1 MTAERDRR
9 RRRLAAD
16 AKVGLARLWARAR
29 QIVTTDPT
37 GSGDDDHLADHAAE
51 RELARHAGSMK
62 AGLAKVAQLLAYTS
76 SGAPL
81 ELRALW
87 DQAPAAPAAA
97 IARVVEEELGAPPE
111 QLFARWDPKPLAA
124 ASLGQVHAA
133 TDHEGRELAVKV
145 QYPGIDTALAA
156 DLASDAFARRLA
168 GTELGRELSPAALAA
183 VRAAV
188 LAETDYVAEAVALTR
203 VGAAWAGDEVIRVPA
218 VIAERSTRRVL
229 TMTRAPGLPIAE
241 LPADDPALAGAVATA
256 IVRFAWGTPLCHG
269 LLNADPNPGNYLVER
284 DPPAN
289 ARSGRRH
296 GAGPD
301 HHSWDGEDV
310 QVWFLD
316 FGCTVEIDDAIA
328 KGDLELW
335 YGLLDPDAF
344 AGAERFRMGLA
355 KLGLLKRAD
364 SLASTPHRDWE
375 HALAEP
381 FAGDRPFTWDREY
394 ADRLSQTTRRAL
406 AHGGLEL
413 PPALTLLWRQ
423 RLGVAAVLAM
433 LGPRLPFG
441 RILRG
446 QLGTGR
452 AALR

>member
-1 MTAERDRR
+1 MTTERERL

-16 AKVGLARLWARAR
+16 ARVGLARVWARVR
-29 QIVTTDPT
+29 QVVTTDPT
-37 GSGDDDHLADHAAE
+37 GSDEDDHIADHAAE

-76 SGAPL
+76 AGAPV

-97 IARVVEEELGAPPE
+97 MAAVIEEELGAPPE
-111 QLFARWDPKPLAA
+111 QLFARWEPKPLAA

-133 TDHEGRELAVKV
+133 TGHDGRELAVKV
-145 QYPGIDTALAA
+145 QYPGIDIALAG
-156 DLASDAFARRLA
+156 DLASDGFARRLA
-168 GTELGRELSPAALAA
+168 GTELGRELSPEAVAA

-188 LAETDYVAEAVALTR
+188 LAEVDYGAEAVALTR
-203 VGAAWAGDEVIRVPA
+203 VGAAWAGDAVIRVPE

-241 LPADDPALAGAVATA
+241 LAHDDPELAGAVATA
-256 IVRFAWGTPLCHG
+256 IVRFAWGTPLGHG

-284 DPPAN
+284 A
-289 ARSGRRH
+289 
-296 GAGPD
+296 
-301 HHSWDGEDV
+301 DGEV
-310 QVWFLD
+310 RVWFLD
-316 FGCTVEIDDAIA
+316 FGCTVEIDADLAR
-328 KGDLELW
+328 GDLELW
-335 YGLLDPDAF
+335 YGLLDPDLF

-355 KLGLLKRAD
+355 RLGLLKRAD

-375 HALAEP
+375 RALAEP
-381 FAGDRPFTWDREY
+381 FAGDRPFTWDRAY
-394 ADRLSQTTRRAL
+394 ADRLSQTTQRAL
-406 AHGGLEL
+406 AHGGLTL
-413 PPALTLLWRQ
+413 PPALTMLWRQ

-433 LGPRLPFG
+433 LQPRLPFG

-446 QLGTGR
+446 QLGTGK

>member
-1 MTAERDRR
+1 MTEQRERR

-16 AKVGLARLWARAR
+16 ARVGMARLWARAK
-29 QIVTTDPT
+29 QVVTTDPT
-37 GSGDDDHLADHAAE
+37 GSEEDDRIVDQAAE

-76 SGAPL
+76 SGAPA

-87 DQAPAAPAAA
+87 DHVPAAPAAA
-97 IARVVEEELGAPPE
+97 IAGVIEAELGAPPE
-111 QLFARWDPKPLAA
+111 RLFARWDPTPLAA

-133 TDHEGRELAVKV
+133 TDADGRQLAVKV
-145 QYPGIDTALAA
+145 QYPGVDVALAG
-156 DLASDAFARRLA
+156 DLASDGFARRLA
-168 GTELGRELSPAALAA
+168 GTELGRELSAEALAV

-188 LAETDYVAEAVALTR
+188 LAETDYVAEADALRR
-203 VGAAWAGDEVIRVPA
+203 VGAAWAGDDVIRVPE
-218 VIAERSTRRVL
+218 VVAERSTRRVL

-284 DPPAN
+284 
-289 ARSGRRH
+289 
-296 GAGPD
+296 AGD
-301 HHSWDGEDV
+301 DV
-310 QVWFLD
+310 RVWFLD
-316 FGCTVEIDDAIA
+316 FGCTVEIDDTIA
-328 KGDLELW
+328 RGDLELW
-335 YGLLDPDAF
+335 HGLLDPDAF

-355 KLGLLKRAD
+355 RLGLLKKVG

-381 FAGDRPFTWDREY
+381 FAGDKPFTWDRAY
-394 ADRLSQTTRRAL
+394 ADRLAQTTRRAL
-406 AHGGLEL
+406 AHGGLAL

-423 RLGVAAVLAM
+423 RLGVAGVLAM
-433 LGPRLPFG
+433 LQPRLPFG

-446 QLGTGR
+446 QLGSGR

>member
-1 MTAERDRR
+1 MTAERERLR
-9 RRRLAAD
+9 KRLAAD
-16 AKVGLARLWARAR
+16 AKVGLARFWARAR

-37 GSGDDDHLADHAAE
+37 GSDEDDRIVDQAAE
-51 RELARHAGSMK
+51 RELARHAGQMK

-87 DQAPAAPAAA
+87 DQVPAAPSEA

-111 QLFARWDPKPLAA
+111 RVFARWDPKPLAA

-133 TDHEGRELAVKV
+133 VDAAGRALAVKV
-145 QYPGIDTALAA
+145 QYPGVDDALAG
-156 DLASDAFARRLA
+156 DLASDGFARRLA
-168 GTELGRELSPAALAA
+168 GTELGRELSPEALAV

-188 LAETDYVAEAVALTR
+188 LAETDYRAEADALRQVA
-203 VGAAWAGDEVIRVPA
+203 AAWAGDDVIRVPEVVA
-218 VIAERSTRRVL
+218 ATSTRRVL

-241 LPADDPALAGAVATA
+241 LPADDPALAGAAATA
-256 IVRFAWGTPLCHG
+256 IVRFAWGTPLCHR

-284 DPPAN
+284 DGDAV
-289 ARSGRRH
+289 R
-296 GAGPD
+296 
-301 HHSWDGEDV
+301 
-310 QVWFLD
+310 VWFLD
-316 FGCTVEIDDAIA
+316 FGCTVPIDEATA
-328 KGDLELW
+328 RGDLELCH
-335 YGLLDPDAF
+335 GLLDPDAF

-355 KLGLLKRAD
+355 RLGLLKRVD
-364 SLASTPHRDWE
+364 SLTSTPHRDWE
-375 HALAEP
+375 RALAEP
-381 FAGDRPFTWDREY
+381 FSGDRPFTWDRAY
-394 ADRLSQTTRRAL
+394 AERLTHATRRAL
-406 AHGGLEL
+406 AHGGLAL
-413 PPALTLLWRQ
+413 PPAMTLLWRQ

-433 LGPRLPFG
+433 LHARLPYG